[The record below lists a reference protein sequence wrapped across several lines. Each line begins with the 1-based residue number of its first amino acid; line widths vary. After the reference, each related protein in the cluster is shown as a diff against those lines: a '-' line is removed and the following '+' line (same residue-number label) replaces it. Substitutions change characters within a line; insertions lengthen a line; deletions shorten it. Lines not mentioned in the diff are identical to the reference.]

1 MQWEFRKALE
11 TFEGYKRSVT
21 YKNEIENGDENTLDV
36 VLREI
41 ELILADKNEKIVTK
55 VLALRVVYA

>member
-1 MQWEFRKALE
+1 
-11 TFEGYKRSVT
+11 
-21 YKNEIENGDENTLDV
+21 

-55 VLALRVVYA
+55 VLALRVVYAWCSL